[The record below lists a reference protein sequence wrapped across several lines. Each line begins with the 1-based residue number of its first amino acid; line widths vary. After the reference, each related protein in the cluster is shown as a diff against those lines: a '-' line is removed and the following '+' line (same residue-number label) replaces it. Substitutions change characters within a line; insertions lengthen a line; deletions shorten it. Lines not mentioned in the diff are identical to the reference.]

1 MNKYLSIALAVAV
14 LTAFGQ
20 PLSAAPDRHGKNKG
34 HSASAKHAQA
44 AAPAKHAKASQSQSV
59 GHRKFTAPTKG
70 TVVRSKAHA
79 QQFRS
84 ASPTVAK
91 ESVVRSKAHAQQFRN
106 APTVALAGSQ
116 YRDTRVESRDRI
128 RQYNNRSDVRYYR
141 PPVDVYR
148 NWNHDRVY
156 NWNRHRYHWSGDNW
170 IILGADL
177 GYDYPTNYAYRDS
190 SPSYSGSLAARVQS
204 SLARAGY
211 DPGPIDGAIGP
222 QTRSAIEAFQADN
235 GLPVTGSIDDPLLNA
250 LGL

>member
-1 MNKYLSIALAVAV
+1 MNKYLSIGLAVAA

-44 AAPAKHAKASQSQSV
+44 AAPAKHAKAAQSKSV
-59 GHRKFTAPTKG
+59 GHRKSTAPTKG
-70 TVVRSKAHA
+70 AVVRSKAHA
-79 QQFRS
+79 PQFRS
-84 ASPTVAK
+84 TSPTVAK
-91 ESVVRSKAHAQQFRN
+91 ESVVRSKARAQQFQN
-106 APTVALAGSQ
+106 APTVALSGSQ
-116 YRDTRVESRDRI
+116 FRNTRVESRDR
-128 RQYNNRSDVRYYR
+128 QFNYRSDVRRYR

-148 NWNHDRVY
+148 NWDRDRVY
-156 NWNRHRYHWSGDNW
+156 NWNRHRYHWYGGNW
-170 IILGADL
+170 VIFDTDL
-177 GYDYPTNYAYRDS
+177 GYDYPTTYVYRDS

-235 GLPVTGSIDDPLLNA
+235 GLPVTRDIDDSLLNA